1 MIYATTSSKDGCSLL
16 SFDYQNGSIGV
27 TVQAKGAQ
35 YDFEMSF
42 EEWGIVS
49 EFLKGQAAILDK

>member
-1 MIYATTSSKDGCSLL
+1 MATTDGNTLL
-16 SFDYQNGSIGV
+16 SFDYQNGSIGL
-27 TVQAKGAQ
+27 TVQAKGVQ

>member
-1 MIYATTSSKDGCSLL
+1 MIYATMATTDGNTLL

-42 EEWGIVS
+42 DEWNIVS